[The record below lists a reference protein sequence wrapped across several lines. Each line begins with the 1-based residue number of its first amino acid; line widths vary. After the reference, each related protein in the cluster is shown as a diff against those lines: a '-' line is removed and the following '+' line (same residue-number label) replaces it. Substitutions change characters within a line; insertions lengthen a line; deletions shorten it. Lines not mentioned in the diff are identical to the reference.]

1 MGPHPPLGM
10 APTMR
15 RRLRIRRQ
23 RESSLHLGPP
33 ACAVKIRVP
42 IRPSRQAGHSRLH
55 TRDSR
60 FRIPDSRFQIPDS
73 RFQIPGFILRTPC
86 SCNPVHC
93 TSHLEVRVLPCGA
106 DARCDRSLKIPCTP
120 SRNAVA
126 GRWSLVAGRTAS
138 HLPGAPARHTC
149 QSSLGI
155 RPLPLY
161 PGTCPVHVAWIMWH
175 DSCRMNHGRL
185 SISNT
190 ILRPRIPLDF

>member
-1 MGPHPPLGM
+1 
-10 APTMR
+10 MR

-60 FRIPDSRFQIPDS
+60 FQILDS

-126 GRWSLVAGRTAS
+126 GRWSLVAQLRTCLA
-138 HLPGAPARHTC
+138 HLPVTPASRHSGYARCRFTRGPARFMSHESWPIKHLEYHPPTSDPSRFLRGISGINCGAREGVLVIQRESIPPPSHT
-149 QSSLGI
+149 L
-155 RPLPLY
+155 
-161 PGTCPVHVAWIMWH
+161 
-175 DSCRMNHGRL
+175 
-185 SISNT
+185 
-190 ILRPRIPLDF
+190 